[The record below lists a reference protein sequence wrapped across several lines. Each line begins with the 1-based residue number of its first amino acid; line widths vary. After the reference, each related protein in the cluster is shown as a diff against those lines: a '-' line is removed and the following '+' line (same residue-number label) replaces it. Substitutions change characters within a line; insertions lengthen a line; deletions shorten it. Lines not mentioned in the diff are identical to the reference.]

1 MKVSLNWLK
10 DYINVNIPDDELIN
24 GLFSIGFDIENI
36 EKQSEKLK
44 NFVIGK
50 VTERVKH
57 PNADKLSACKVDVGS
72 GKILSIVCGAPN
84 VDAGQ
89 TVCVALV
96 GAIIPNGEFELKKTK
111 IRGELSEGMICSA
124 NEMNISGDHSGIM
137 VLEDRLP
144 LGAPF
149 AEYIGTNDVLIE
161 IGITPNR
168 GDLLSHFGV
177 AREIGFLVNQKIKI
191 PAIKE
196 SKTGGKIDEMI
207 KVSIENPDGCY
218 RYCGKLVKNITIKPS
233 PEWIQKKLIAVGLR
247 PINNIVDITN
257 FVMLECGQPLHAF
270 DYDVIARKEII
281 IKNAKKGD
289 KFTTLDSK
297 ERELNDKILLI
308 CDGAKPVALAGI
320 MGGENSEIKDTTK
333 NVFIESAY
341 FDPVITRKSSKFL
354 GLQTDSSY
362 RFERGVDIEIT
373 KWAAHRAAEL
383 MAELG
388 GGEIVDGLVDEY
400 PKQLDKPVVSLEI
413 AYLNKISGI
422 EFTAD
427 SASELLGKI
436 ELTALNK
443 TDNAVTFEVPYFR
456 LNDLQRDIDII
467 EEAVRLYGY
476 DKIPAK
482 EYDSIALNPKN
493 FDNEK
498 WDFVNGLRAYLSGRG
513 FKEIATNPLVNE
525 KDVKI
530 FEENYITL
538 KNPSSSDMT
547 VMRPNL
553 YLGGLE
559 TVKNNF
565 NFKNNSLKLYEIGNV
580 VKYGDGE
587 NKGQYIPE
595 IDERKSL
602 FLLTAGYYDA
612 ESVNEPSRSF
622 DLYDIKGEVQ
632 GLLEKLN
639 IDNYKLNYYN
649 YNGYF
654 DFVVEYVLGKTIIAR
669 IFKFSGKC
677 LKEFDI
683 DKHVYGC
690 DISVYALLY
699 ETKRKKVFKEFSKYP
714 PVLRDLS
721 VTVDANINAGEVEKE
736 IKAGANNLL
745 KDIRLYD
752 IYKITDEDE
761 KSKLSYTFS
770 LEYSSDEKTLTDSE
784 INDLQNKIVK
794 NLNKKLNA
802 ELRAG

>member
-10 DYINVNIPDDELIN
+10 DYIAVNIPDDELIK
-24 GLFSIGFDIENI
+24 GLFAIGFDIENI

-50 VTERVKH
+50 VIERVKH
-57 PNADKLSACKVDVGS
+57 PNADKLSVCKVDVGTD
-72 GKILSIVCGAPN
+72 KILNIVCGAPN

-89 TVCVALV
+89 TVCVALA
-96 GAIIPNGEFELKKTK
+96 GAFIPNGEFEIKKSK
-111 IRGELSEGMICSA
+111 IRGEFSEGMICSA
-124 NEMNISGDHSGIM
+124 NELNISGDRSGIM

-144 LGAPF
+144 LGASF
-149 AEYIGTNDVLIE
+149 AEYLGNNDVLIE

-177 AREIGFLVNQKIKI
+177 AREIGFLVNQKIKF
-191 PAIKE
+191 PEVRAG
-196 SKTGGKIDEMI
+196 KTGGKIDEMI
-207 KVSIENPDGCY
+207 KVTIQNPEGCY
-218 RYCGKLVKNITIKPS
+218 RYCGKIVKNVKVQPS
-233 PEWIQKKLIAVGLR
+233 PEWMQKKLIAVGLR

-257 FVMLECGQPLHAF
+257 YVMLECGQPLHAF
-270 DYDVIARKEII
+270 DYEVIAGKEII
-281 IKNAKKGD
+281 VKNAKEGQ

-297 ERELNDKILLI
+297 ERKLNGKVLLI
-308 CDGAKPVALAGI
+308 CDAEKPVALAGI
-320 MGGENSEIKDTTK
+320 MGGENSEIKENTK
-333 NVFIESAY
+333 TVFIESAY
-341 FDPVITRKSSKFL
+341 FDPVITRKSSKYL

-373 KWAAHRAAEL
+373 KWAAKRAAEL
-383 MAELG
+383 MAEYG
-388 GGEIVDGLVDEY
+388 SGEVVDGLIDEY
-400 PKQLDKPVVSLEI
+400 PKKLDKPVVTLEI
-413 AYLNKISGI
+413 DYLNKISGMK
-422 EFTAD
+422 FTAD
-427 SASELLGKI
+427 DTSELLNKI

-443 TDNAVTFEVPYFR
+443 SDKSVTVEVPYFR

-467 EEAVRLYGY
+467 EEVVRLYGY
-476 DKIPAK
+476 DKIPAN
-482 EYDSIALNPKN
+482 EYDDISLSPAV
-493 FDNEK
+493 FDSAK
-498 WDFVNGLRAYLSGRG
+498 WDFVNGLRAFLSGRG

-525 KDVKI
+525 KEVKI

-580 VKYGDGE
+580 VKYGDKE
-587 NKGQYIPE
+587 NKSSYIPG

-602 FLLTAGYYDA
+602 FLLMAGYYDA
-612 ESVNEPSRSF
+612 EGVNEGGRSF

-654 DFVVEYVLGKTIIAR
+654 DFVIEYLLGKTVIAR
-669 IFKFSGKC
+669 VFRFSGKC

-683 DKHVYGC
+683 DKQVFGC
-690 DISVYALLY
+690 DISVYALLN
-699 ETKRKKVFKEFSKYP
+699 ETKRKTVFREFSKYP

-721 VTVDANINAGEVEKE
+721 VTVDSNINAGEVEKE

-745 KDIRLYD
+745 KNIRLYD
-752 IYKITDEDE
+752 IYKLTDDD
-761 KSKLSYTFS
+761 KSRLSYTFS
-770 LEYSSDEKTLTDSE
+770 LEFSSDEKTLTDDE

-802 ELRAG
+802 ELRTR